1 LLLLTLAVAPIPLGG
16 NRDWAWSPLAALVGL
31 TLLVDSLGRIAGRR
45 ASPALPR
52 EMVISMAGVGIAIL
66 WAAFQL
72 LPLPSFGAVNS
83 LLSSS
88 AEALGQSASRRM
100 ATGAEEAITGIMRL
114 LTYCG
119 VFWLSAQFCRD
130 SRFARRLA
138 WTIVASA
145 VLITLY
151 GLAMQIDNGSCIVL
165 NIAKAPIGS
174 SCAFSGTFRN
184 PDHYAAF
191 AGLGAIVCIA
201 EIQRRLLRIDPS
213 SMNFRLRLRARLA
226 ALSASGVAGG
236 ASILLIGGLF
246 LSGSK
251 GGAASFL
258 VAVVALVAVLNFA
271 SRRRSWAT
279 LVSVITISLLVV
291 AVGAIGG
298 EMLAIRLLQF
308 FAHGD
313 SDRLAIYS
321 ASLQAIGLRPFAGW
335 GLGSF
340 EGIYTVLQPFSVKL
354 IYTQAHNTFL
364 ESAVEL
370 GIPVAFCLV
379 GGIVLLVL
387 RCLVG
392 VFQRSRDI
400 HYPAM
405 AVGCA
410 VVVGV
415 HSLFDF
421 SLQIPAVAIGF
432 SALLG
437 MGWAQSRSSRA

>member
-1 LLLLTLAVAPIPLGG
+1 MLLTLAITPFPLGG
-16 NRDWAWSPLAALVGL
+16 NRDWAWSPLAMLVGA
-31 TLLVDSLGRIAGRR
+31 TLLLNTLGGLDRRR
-45 ASPALPR
+45 APRAPHR
-52 EMVISMAGVGIAIL
+52 EMQISMAAVGVAIL

-72 LPLPSFGAVNS
+72 LSLPSFGSVNS

-88 AEALGQSASRRM
+88 AEALGQSAWRRM
-100 ATGAEEAITGIMRL
+100 ATGREEALTGIMRL

-119 VFWLSAQFCRD
+119 VFWLAAQFCRD
-130 SRFARRLA
+130 TGFARRLL
-138 WTIVASA
+138 WTVVTSA

-165 NIAKAPIGS
+165 YIAKAPIGS

-191 AGLGAIVCIA
+191 AGLSAIICIA

-213 SMNFRLRLRARLA
+213 SMNSRLRLRARVA
-226 ALSASGVAGG
+226 ALSGAGG
-236 ASILLIGGLF
+236 IAGAAAVLLIGGLF

-258 VAVVALVAVLNFA
+258 VAVVALVTILNFA
-271 SRRRSWAT
+271 NHRRSWAT
-279 LVSVITISLLVV
+279 IVAVITISLLVL
-291 AVGAIGG
+291 AIGAIGG
-298 EMLAIRLLQF
+298 EMLATRLLQF
-308 FAHGD
+308 IAKGD

-321 ASLQAIGLRPFAGW
+321 ASLQAIGLRPFSGW

-340 EGIYTVLQPFSVKL
+340 EGIYTVLQPFSVAL
-354 IYTQAHNTFL
+354 IYAEAHNTFL

-370 GIPVAFCLV
+370 GVPVACCLV
-379 GGIVLLVL
+379 IGIALPVV
-387 RCLVG
+387 RCLIG
-392 VFQRSRDI
+392 VFQRSRDV
-400 HYPAM
+400 HYPAI

-410 VVVGV
+410 VLVGV

-421 SLQIPAVAIGF
+421 ALQIPAVAIGF

-437 MGWAQSRSSRA
+437 MGWAQSRSSRL